1 MGLMAR
7 ITLAATL
14 FLAAGVLAPTLA
26 AAQPATPTPADKKA
40 AKEHYEAG
48 KRAYNLGEFDT
59 AIDEWTAGYKIGGDP
74 IFLYNLGQA
83 YRQKKDYKQAII
95 EYKAYLR
102 EDPNSKVRATV
113 EQNIADME
121 KEIGK
126 QPEPVT
132 RPATLPA
139 TQPATHPA
147 TQPATRP
154 ATLPATQP
162 ATHPATL
169 PATQPATQPVTPASG
184 GGGTLKIAGIA
195 TGGVGVVALVGGVVF
210 GLAAKGYES
219 DVNTAVKNHE
229 VWTPDLQNK
238 ADKGSTDNTLAIV
251 GYTVGAVAIIAGG
264 TLFYLGMR
272 QGKAAAEKEEEDSML
287 VVPVIGPTTAGVL
300 VQWTY

>member
-126 QPEPVT
+126 QPEPV
-132 RPATLPA
+132 
-139 TQPATHPA
+139 
-147 TQPATRP
+147 TRP